1 MFWGRYVWPSCLP
14 LLLPSI
20 LVLCVKKLNTM
31 AQPVRYQDFGCDT
44 SDDEAA
50 GTAKDTSA
58 TIDSAVATANKNPMR
73 VTDIASLARF
83 ILSDECKSIS
93 ILTGAGVSV
102 ASGIPDF
109 RSPGGMYATLRPQLL
124 TASGYHKRLMEQDPT
139 YVVHWD
145 VFKENPFPYL
155 EVRRPFILG
164 TRNQR
169 WKATIAH
176 RFAELL
182 HTKTNDKLTRV
193 YTQNIDGLQ
202 QQCTSLPKDKIV
214 GVHGTISQAKCEGCG
229 HEMDFDEFCNKVE
242 TNIKDIYNDD
252 KDDVKQQK
260 KSSPIVCPNC
270 GRALVKPKTVLFG
283 RSLPEEFF
291 IRAQQDMPKCDL
303 LIVAGT
309 SLVVSPANS
318 LVYKVPDTTVRVVIN
333 NEPVGQ
339 ELGIDYSSGAKRDFF
354 AKGDCESVFLD
365 LIVELGWL
373 EDLKSNMDQLPPK
386 SVELIQSL

>member
-1 MFWGRYVWPSCLP
+1 MILRRYVWPCCLP

-20 LVLCVKKLNTM
+20 LVLCLKNLNTM
-31 AQPVRYQDFGCDT
+31 AQPVTHQDFGCDT
-44 SDDEAA
+44 SDDDESS
-50 GTAKDTSA
+50 TTSSTSA
-58 TIDSAVATANKNPMR
+58 TSDSANANTNKNPMR
-73 VTDIASLARF
+73 VTDLASLARF

-109 RSPGGMYATLRPQLL
+109 RSPGGMYATLQPQLL

-145 VFKENPFPYL
+145 VFKENAFPYL

-202 QQCTSLPKDKIV
+202 QQCTSLPTDKIV

-260 KSSPIVCPNC
+260 KSSPIVCTNC

-283 RSLPEEFF
+283 RS
-291 IRAQQDMPKCDL
+291 
-303 LIVAGT
+303 
-309 SLVVSPANS
+309 
-318 LVYKVPDTTVRVVIN
+318 
-333 NEPVGQ
+333 
-339 ELGIDYSSGAKRDFF
+339 
-354 AKGDCESVFLD
+354 
-365 LIVELGWL
+365 
-373 EDLKSNMDQLPPK
+373 
-386 SVELIQSL
+386 